1 MFFSKIFFVT
11 KSQILKCN
19 KNEKE
24 IKNELEEIIV
34 SYIKKINEKDAKL
47 DLNEYTI
54 KVIQISIVDQ
64 DEIFEKMK
72 LINSIM
78 EEYSFEVI

>member
-1 MFFSKIFFVT
+1 M
-11 KSQILKCN
+11 
-19 KNEKE
+19 
-24 IKNELEEIIV
+24 
-34 SYIKKINEKDAKL
+34 